1 MEKPSEADSRRLRSL
16 FPSLSVSKRANSKAF
31 NPLDDCVVAKEKRQK
46 KGVRLKP
53 RKITVVL
60 ITDKASTKVP
70 RGLKRKDL
78 LQRGYIKQIEFLR
91 NMSAQEV
98 RNKIIGGFP
107 DKIGKKSKIAM
118 LMADPKFHV
127 LTKVDERE
135 GGADAADVFELAGQG
150 SLYVRITVSFTRK
163 YLKWYDVNQCEQ
175 LMYIILSRMR
185 IMRMIVLLLL
195 KMKHVK

>member
-1 MEKPSEADSRRLRSL
+1 M
-16 FPSLSVSKRANSKAF
+16 
-31 NPLDDCVVAKEKRQK
+31 
-46 KGVRLKP
+46 RLKP
-53 RKITVVL
+53 RKITIVL

>member
-1 MEKPSEADSRRLRSL
+1 
-16 FPSLSVSKRANSKAF
+16 
-31 NPLDDCVVAKEKRQK
+31 
-46 KGVRLKP
+46 
-53 RKITVVL
+53 
-60 ITDKASTKVP
+60 
-70 RGLKRKDL
+70 
-78 LQRGYIKQIEFLR
+78 
-91 NMSAQEV
+91 MSAQEV